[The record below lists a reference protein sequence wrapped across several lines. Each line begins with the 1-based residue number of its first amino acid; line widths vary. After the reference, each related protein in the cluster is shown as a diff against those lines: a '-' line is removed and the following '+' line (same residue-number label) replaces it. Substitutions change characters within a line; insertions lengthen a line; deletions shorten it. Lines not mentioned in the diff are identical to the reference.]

1 MLPSGDYVKTTRK
14 QWATWNAKDK
24 VQSKSMNVTPF
35 QVIELEDSQIIHA
48 KTCNHVSH
56 KERPLKTSDKVKNS
70 NCLLTVARF
79 FKNMC
84 FLKKRSCV
92 HEKSIYLHG

>member
-1 MLPSGDYVKTTRK
+1 M
-14 QWATWNAKDK
+14 
-24 VQSKSMNVTPF
+24 TPF
-35 QVIELEDSQIIHA
+35 QVMGAGRFTDYSC

-56 KERPLKTSDKVKNS
+56 KGRPLKTSDKVKNP
-70 NCLLTVARF
+70 NCLLMVARF

-92 HEKSIYLHG
+92 LKKKHISAWIMRYKAK